1 MKVSLSVIIPT
12 LNEENNLERCLSS
25 VQWADEVFVV
35 DSGSTDRTAEIAV
48 SRGARLVDFKFNGT
62 WPKKYNWSLDNLPF
76 SNEWVLIL
84 DADET
89 IMEGA
94 EDEFRRICSGR
105 DQQFDGYYI
114 NRRFMFMGKWLK
126 HAYYPNWNLRLFRH
140 RLGRFE
146 KLTDSRTDSGDI
158 EIHEHLILNGK
169 AGQLR
174 GEMEHYAY
182 PDVASFVEKHSRYA
196 TWEAHVMLDN
206 KFKMRTASEL
216 LDKRVIRRRRLKVL
230 SRYIPFRAFLRF
242 LYIYFL
248 QLGFL
253 DGREGFYFARL
264 HAEYEFLIT
273 CNLFE
278 LKHHAPAASDAKEKG
293 EKDHA

>member
-1 MKVSLSVIIPT
+1 MKVPVSVIIPT
-12 LNEENNLERCLSS
+12 LNEEKNLDRCLSS
-25 VQWADEVFVV
+25 VEWADEVFVV
-35 DSGSTDRTAEIAV
+35 DSGSTDRTSEIAV
-48 SRGARLVDFKFNGT
+48 SRGARLVDFEFNGT

-89 IMEGA
+89 LMKGA
-94 EDEFRRICSGR
+94 GEELRRICSDR
-105 DQQFDGYYI
+105 DHRLDGYYI

-126 HAYYPNWNLRLFRH
+126 HAYYPNWNLRLFKH

-146 KLTDSRTDSGDI
+146 KLTDSGTDSGDI
-158 EIHEHLILNGK
+158 EIHEHLILDGK
-169 AGQLR
+169 AGHLES
-174 GEMEHYAY
+174 EMEHYAY

-206 KFKMRTASEL
+206 RFNLRTAPEL
-216 LDKRVIRRRRLKVL
+216 LDKSVIRRRRLKVL

-242 LYIYFL
+242 IYIYIF

-278 LKHHAPAASDAKEKG
+278 LKRHDAG
-293 EKDHA
+293 EPR